1 MESQNLQPREGLVK
15 NNGFSYS
22 LPGSLAKPPEILRI
36 STHGVSEVPTP
47 KKNVRF
53 FLGNDI
59 KQKRRLCQTLGP

>member
-1 MESQNLQPREGLVK
+1 MESQNLQLREGLVK

-47 KKNVRF
+47 K
-53 FLGNDI
+53 
-59 KQKRRLCQTLGP
+59 